1 MRLYEIENINNPNIC
16 AIAVKQITYKK
27 HKGVTRDTPR
37 MDFESYTKRIK
48 LLREVNRMR
57 LNKKT
62 IQKRLQVKNIK
73 MKMNDRCK

>member
-1 MRLYEIENINNPNIC
+1 
-16 AIAVKQITYKK
+16 
-27 HKGVTRDTPR
+27 

-48 LLREVNRMR
+48 LLREVNRMC

-73 MKMNDRCK
+73 MKMNDRCN